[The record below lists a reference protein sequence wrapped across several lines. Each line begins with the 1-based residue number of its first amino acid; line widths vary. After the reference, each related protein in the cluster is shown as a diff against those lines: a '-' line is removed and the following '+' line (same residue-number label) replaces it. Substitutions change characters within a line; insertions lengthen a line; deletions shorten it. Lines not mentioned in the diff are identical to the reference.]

1 MRKNEREKQLP
12 SRSQGLIAESN
23 EPRGTQGRP
32 QQVISPQL
40 DEDRGPPCSWAQ
52 VEPPGSPWGRGSC
65 SAARAR
71 SPGCG
76 ADTSP
81 GQGRWQ
87 KQDVQ
92 TDEGCRLWGGGQGVL
107 CQGSHGTGMAPSSW
121 CPLGPGAEESTRR
134 VCPWRGAR
142 AWLGLVPKHQ
152 RAAML
157 GLAARGPLNPLGC
170 TLGTH
175 KG

>member
-107 CQGSHGTGMAPSSW
+107 CQGSGMAPGW
-121 CPLGPGAEESTRR
+121 PQAPGVPWDRGQRRAPAGFARGVVQGPGSASSPSTSEQR
-134 VCPWRGAR
+134 CWGSQHGA
-142 AWLGLVPKHQ
+142 L
-152 RAAML
+152 
-157 GLAARGPLNPLGC
+157 
-170 TLGTH
+170 
-175 KG
+175 